1 MKTEPQPG
9 IEWNTGGDV
18 KEPAMPV
25 ISKFYGIVI
34 RMLMSRSLDARFHAI
49 YGDHEIIVE
58 IWPLRIVGGN
68 APERVRNMVLEWAA
82 QNQLALM
89 QNWNRAADGMVPQP
103 VKPLE

>member
-1 MKTEPQPG
+1 MKTEPWPEAEFEEG
-9 IEWNTGGDV
+9 CDV
-18 KEPAMPV
+18 KEPVMPV

-34 RMLMSRSLDARFHAI
+34 RMLMSRSLDARIHAI

-68 APERVRNMVLEWAA
+68 APERVRHMVLEWAA

-89 QNWNRAADGMVPQP
+89 QNWNRASDGLVPQP
-103 VKPLE
+103 VRPLE